1 MQIMNVPSDIAY
13 CNIQEQMSSDQQCPG
28 SKDQN
33 VGDEASL
40 QKRVAC
46 LEEYVKILA
55 AQLTNQASQN
65 TSRDIGVSSCYQGY
79 ESKAL
84 IEMAAAKTI
93 ECEVLKSAVT
103 TQTDAIVTKDSK
115 IMELEKAIVAQDD
128 ENQRLRKLLEE
139 KTAEAKAAQDTADD
153 LRQAAA
159 RTVELEKIAAEREE
173 EINRLEDLVVVGI
186 NRANNARE
194 QADDVEE
201 VAVIKDEMIAELE
214 KAVAELEVENKRLAD
229 LSAEKTAEA
238 EAARSKVEDLSK
250 AIRWG
255 IAEDNEELL
264 WEDDST
270 VDQADRLRRY
280 VQSLRDKVHKLED
293 SLNSEGEQSLTT
305 QIKQLDEVLHLEK
318 VIDEL
323 TKKLNDTE
331 LSNFS
336 KNFKIKQLQKDVAQ
350 RDDRIDEM
358 DKMLCNYQTDGDEL
372 RKEVQS
378 LKAKIM
384 ALESGD
390 AGAAFS
396 AFADW
401 PGLLTGVKSAKKAQL
416 RAKQRQHRTS
426 PLPET
431 HMRGAP

>member
-1 MQIMNVPSDIAY
+1 MNVPSDIAY
-13 CNIQEQMSSDQQCPG
+13 RNIHEQMSSDQQCPE
-28 SKDQN
+28 SKDQD
-33 VGDEASL
+33 VGDETSL
-40 QKRVAC
+40 QKRVEH
-46 LEEYVKILA
+46 LEEHVKVLA
-55 AQLTNQASQN
+55 AQLTDQASQN
-65 TSRDIGVSSCYQGY
+65 ASRDVAGSCYQGH
-79 ESKAL
+79 ELKAL
-84 IEMAAAKTI
+84 IEMTAAKTI

-115 IMELEKAIVAQDD
+115 ITELEKAIVARDD
-128 ENQRLRKLLEE
+128 ENRQLRKLLEE
-139 KTAEAKAAQDTADD
+139 KAAAAQDTADD
-153 LRQAAA
+153 LRQATA
-159 RTVELEKIAAEREE
+159 RTAELEKIAAKREE

-186 NRANNARE
+186 NRANNAQE

-201 VAVIKDEMIAELE
+201 VAAIKDEMIAELE
-214 KAVAELEVENKRLAD
+214 KAVAELEVENKRLVD
-229 LSAEKTAEA
+229 LSAEKTAETK
-238 EAARSKVEDLSK
+238 AARAKVEDLSK

-264 WEDDST
+264 WEDDNT

-280 VQSLRDKVHKLED
+280 VQSLRDKVHKLEE
-293 SLNSEGEQSLTT
+293 SLNTEGEQSLTT

-323 TKKLNDTE
+323 TTKLNDTE
-331 LSNFS
+331 RSNFS
-336 KNFKIKQLQKDVAQ
+336 KNFKIKQLQKDVSQ
-350 RDDRIDEM
+350 RDDRINEM
-358 DKMLCNYQTDGDEL
+358 EKMLCNYQTDTDEL
-372 RKEVQS
+372 RQEVQS
-378 LKAKIM
+378 LKAKVV

-416 RAKQRQHRTS
+416 RAKQRQHRTG

-431 HMRGAP
+431 PIRNYSV